1 MPIVALW
8 ASGEAEFF
16 NVSFQLSFHTASA
29 DSGNTAHHHVA
40 MIIVRR
46 VTALPPEASVRKK
59 FGVQFP

>member
-29 DSGNTAHHHVA
+29 DSTH
-40 MIIVRR
+40 
-46 VTALPPEASVRKK
+46 SQRKLLYFLLNGEERPSPVVEK
-59 FGVQFP
+59 FSL